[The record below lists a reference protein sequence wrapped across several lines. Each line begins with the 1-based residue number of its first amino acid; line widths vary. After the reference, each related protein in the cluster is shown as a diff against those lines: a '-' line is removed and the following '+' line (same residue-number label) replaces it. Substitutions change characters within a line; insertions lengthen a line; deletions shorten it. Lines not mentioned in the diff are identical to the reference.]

1 MTFGEVIFD
10 KVINPLKKKVKNAF
24 FELAFQM
31 LINLSALMVIV
42 AVESMVAYISAVSTL
57 SGRFFKGHS
66 RF

>member
-10 KVINPLKKKVKNAF
+10 KVINPLKKNVF
-24 FELAFQM
+24 LELAFQM
-31 LINLSALMVIV
+31 LLNLSALMVIV